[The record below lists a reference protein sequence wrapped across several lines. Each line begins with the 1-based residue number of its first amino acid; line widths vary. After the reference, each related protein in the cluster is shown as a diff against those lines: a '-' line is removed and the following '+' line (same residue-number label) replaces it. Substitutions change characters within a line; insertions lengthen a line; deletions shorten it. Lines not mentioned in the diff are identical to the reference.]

1 MLTTNEKERYDRQI
15 ILGEL
20 GEAGQVKLKAAKVF
34 VAGAG
39 GLGSSLLTYLAA
51 AGVGCIRIVDN
62 DQVSLSNLNRQIL
75 HWNKDIGQTK
85 VVSARAKLC
94 QLNPEIT
101 IEAINDTITPANISS
116 LIAGCDLIAD
126 ALDNPET
133 RYLLNKTALK
143 QGIPFFHGAVNGFEG
158 RVMTVIPGQSAC
170 LRCISRGA
178 GSKARFP
185 VIGVT
190 PAVIGSIQATEVIK
204 YIVGIGKLL
213 TDRLLLYDGLNMT
226 FTEFKINRNPQC
238 DHCAQPALRCD

>member
-20 GEAGQVKLKAAKVF
+20 GQAGQVKLKAAKVF

-39 GLGSSLLTYLAA
+39 GLGSSVLTYLAA

-62 DQVSLSNLNRQIL
+62 DRVSLSNLNRQIL
-75 HWNKDIGQTK
+75 HWDKNIGQTK
-85 VVSARAKLC
+85 VASARDKLC
-94 QLNPEIT
+94 QLNPQIT
-101 IEAINDTITPANISS
+101 IEAIDAKITYMNISS
-116 LIAGCDLIAD
+116 LTAGYDLIVD

-133 RYLLNKTALK
+133 RYLLNKTALA

-158 RVMTVIPGQSAC
+158 RAMTIIPGQTAC
-170 LRCISRGA
+170 LRCLSRGT
-178 GSKARFP
+178 GSEAKFP

-190 PAVIGSIQATEVIK
+190 PAVIGSIQAAEVIK

-213 TDRLLLYDGLNMT
+213 TDRLLLYDGINMT
-226 FTEFKINRNPQC
+226 FTEFKISRNPHC
-238 DHCAQPALRCD
+238 DHCALYGSD